1 MKKIILLAL
10 MLVGVGA
17 TSLIAQEPIKGQ
29 VRKSEVQTRNDIKKS
44 EKDAQKAFKKA
55 EKERKKAEKKALKAQ
70 RKANNAAVKA
80 STKTPMKKSV
90 APKNRK

>member
-29 VRKSEVQTRNDIKKS
+29 VKKSEVQTRNDIKKA
-44 EKDAQKAFKKA
+44 EKDAQKAF
-55 EKERKKAEKKALKAQ
+55 KKAEKKALKAQ
-70 RKANNAAVKA
+70 RKANKAAVKA
-80 STKTPMKKSV
+80 STKTPKSKSV

>member
-29 VRKSEVQTRNDIKKS
+29 VKKSEVQTRNDIKKS
-44 EKDAQKAFKKA
+44 
-55 EKERKKAEKKALKAQ
+55 
-70 RKANNAAVKA
+70 
-80 STKTPMKKSV
+80 
-90 APKNRK
+90 